1 MDLKV
6 LFGTGL
12 CLLDIPKKA
21 SVNVGRVRVETHSN
35 ILALGYTVLGRS
47 DGPFVFRADISE
59 RLIIA
64 DLREWPRC

>member
-12 CLLDIPKKA
+12 CLFDIPKKA
-21 SVNVGRVRVETHSN
+21 SVNVGWVRGEAHCN
-35 ILALGYTVLGRS
+35 ILALGYTVVGRS
-47 DGPFVFRADISE
+47 DGPFVFGANIAE

-64 DLREWPRC
+64 DLRERPRF

>member
-12 CLLDIPKKA
+12 CFFDFPKKA
-21 SVNVGRVRVETHSN
+21 SVNVGWVRVETHSN
-35 ILALGYTVLGRS
+35 DLALGYTVLGLS
-47 DGPFVFRADISE
+47 DGPFVFGADIAE

-64 DLREWPRC
+64 DLRERPRF

>member
-6 LFGTGL
+6 LFRSGFS
-12 CLLDIPKKA
+12 LLDIPKKA
-21 SVNVGRVRVETHSN
+21 SVNVGWVRGATQSN

-47 DGPFVFRADISE
+47 DGPCVFGVDIAK

-64 DLREWPRC
+64 DLRDRPRY

>member
-12 CLLDIPKKA
+12 CLLDIPKIA
-21 SVNVGRVRVETHSN
+21 SVNVGLVLAGLQSN

-47 DGPFVFRADISE
+47 DGPFVFGADIAE

-64 DLREWPRC
+64 DLRGRPRF

>member
-6 LFGTGL
+6 LFGIGL

-21 SVNVGRVRVETHSN
+21 SVNVGWVRGAIQSN
-35 ILALGYTVLGRS
+35 ILALGYTILGRS
-47 DGPFVFRADISE
+47 DGPVVFGADIAE

-64 DLREWPRC
+64 DLRERPRF